1 MMTPVERQ
9 LLEEVRAG
17 VADIA
22 TRLTR
27 IEERNDVRGKHV
39 ADLEVRVRAL
49 EERVTRLMVG
59 ASIIGGAVGALAG
72 ALMKSA
78 LG

>member
-17 VADIA
+17 VADI
-22 TRLTR
+22 
-27 IEERNDVRGKHV
+27 HV

>member
-27 IEERNDVRGKHV
+27 IEERNDVRARCGP
-39 ADLEVRVRAL
+39 
-49 EERVTRLMVG
+49 
-59 ASIIGGAVGALAG
+59 
-72 ALMKSA
+72 
-78 LG
+78 